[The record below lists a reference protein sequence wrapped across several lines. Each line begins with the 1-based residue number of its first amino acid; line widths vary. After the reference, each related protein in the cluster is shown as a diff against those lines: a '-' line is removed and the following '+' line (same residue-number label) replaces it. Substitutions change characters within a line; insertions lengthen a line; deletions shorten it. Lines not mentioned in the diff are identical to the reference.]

1 MSQAIDC
8 LSILQY
14 NCMKSKDIV
23 MATLLRDVETFKHSV
38 LAIQEPWTN
47 PFTPTTHHPIR
58 DRFDLL
64 SRRRQRLGRRRR
76 WQESAFSLTRT

>member
-1 MSQAIDC
+1 MNQATDC

-23 MATLLRDVETFKHSV
+23 MATLLRDAETFKHSI
-38 LAIQEPWTN
+38 LAIQEPWAN
-47 PFTPTTHHPIR
+47 PFTSTTHHPIR

-64 SRRRQRLGRRRR
+64 YP
-76 WQESAFSLTRT
+76 EA